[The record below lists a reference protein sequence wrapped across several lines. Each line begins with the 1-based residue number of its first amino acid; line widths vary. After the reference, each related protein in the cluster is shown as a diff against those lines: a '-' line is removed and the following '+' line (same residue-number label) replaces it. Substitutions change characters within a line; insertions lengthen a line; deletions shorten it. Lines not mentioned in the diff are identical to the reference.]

1 MIKYCEDCGIEISD
15 TDYDNYQRFIR
26 VKRCAECA
34 TKHKLEQNQTYRRKR
49 KMEKR
54 IAAVVEQHELTE
66 TAKACRKVRRAANEQ
81 VKLRKEEN
89 KTLRE
94 ALMQERAK
102 NQNRGDR
109 GGTA

>member
-1 MIKYCEDCGIEISD
+1 
-15 TDYDNYQRFIR
+15 
-26 VKRCAECA
+26 
-34 TKHKLEQNQTYRRKR
+34 
-49 KMEKR
+49 MEKR

-81 VKLRKEEN
+81 VKLLKEEN